1 MADRNAEQDNLFK
14 EIDEDLRQQKYADLW
29 NKYGKVLI
37 GASIALVLGVASIK
51 GWEAYD
57 INRRATDSNL
67 LSSALK
73 SIDRANPEN
82 AVAVLDNL
90 IKNGTAGYS
99 LLAQF
104 NRAAIHA
111 KKGERKKAIK
121 NYLLIAEDMRIEK
134 ILRDMALIMSAHLSL
149 ANTDSNIFPGKL
161 SKLINA
167 ENAWRHSAKELSAL
181 FAHKS
186 GNEIK
191 AHKLYKELSD
201 DATAP
206 SGIRSRAA
214 EMATLLS
221 NKN

>member
-82 AVAVLDNL
+82 AVAVLDTL

-104 NRAAIHA
+104 NRAAILA
-111 KKGERKKAIK
+111 KKGESKKSYRK
-121 NYLLIAEDMRIEK
+121 LLIDR
-134 ILRDMALIMSAHLSL
+134 
-149 ANTDSNIFPGKL
+149 
-161 SKLINA
+161 
-167 ENAWRHSAKELSAL
+167 
-181 FAHKS
+181 
-186 GNEIK
+186 
-191 AHKLYKELSD
+191 
-201 DATAP
+201 
-206 SGIRSRAA
+206 
-214 EMATLLS
+214 
-221 NKN
+221 

>member
-82 AVAVLDNL
+82 AVAVLDSL

-104 NRAAIHA
+104 NRAAILA
-111 KKGERKKAIK
+111 KKGEKKKAIE

-186 GNEIK
+186 GNETK

-214 EMATLLS
+214 EMAALLS